1 LPIAYCPLPIAH
13 CPLPSDNHIMP
24 RKKKKPDTSKNTKPT
39 VHERL
44 KGFDIR
50 VNSFGEMES
59 TFGIDKLNS
68 FLNEE
73 VKDKKI
79 DGAHTSEEE

>member
-1 LPIAYCPLPIAH
+1 
-13 CPLPSDNHIMP
+13 MP
-24 RKKKKPDTSKNTKPT
+24 RKKKQPSESRKARPS

-44 KGFDIR
+44 HGFDIR
-50 VNSFGEMES
+50 ISPFGEMES
-59 TFGIDKLNS
+59 TFEIDQLNQ

-79 DGAHTSEEE
+79 GKKESGEEE